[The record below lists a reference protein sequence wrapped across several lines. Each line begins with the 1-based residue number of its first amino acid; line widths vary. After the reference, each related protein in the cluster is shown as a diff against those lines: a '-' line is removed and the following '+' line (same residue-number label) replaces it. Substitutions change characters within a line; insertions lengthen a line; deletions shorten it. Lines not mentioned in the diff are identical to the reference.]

1 MQFVDENIH
10 GECDDVLGVD
20 LEPCWWRTFW
30 CLICEAGYINT
41 WVYQHLGSCFKSTK
55 NILETYMVYKMQG
68 NVEVFNYNIDTQW
81 RLGSSHSAHPQI
93 LRSCYKIMTMNTCIL
108 RLFRAMINNVGD
120 MMQHTAV

>member
-55 NILETYMVYKMQG
+55 K
-68 NVEVFNYNIDTQW
+68 
-81 RLGSSHSAHPQI
+81 
-93 LRSCYKIMTMNTCIL
+93 L
-108 RLFRAMINNVGD
+108 RLFRAMINDVGD